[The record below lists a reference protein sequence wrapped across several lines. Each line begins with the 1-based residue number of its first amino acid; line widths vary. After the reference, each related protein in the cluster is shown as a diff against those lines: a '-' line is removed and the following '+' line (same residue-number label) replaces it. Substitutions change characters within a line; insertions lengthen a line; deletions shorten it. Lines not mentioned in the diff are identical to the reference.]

1 MCMCLPCNF
10 FQSPLFRIPLSFSFL
25 LLFMLVEDL
34 GNKIQGLV
42 LIKDVVSEE
51 EEEFLVNEVNKQVW
65 SGLGIG

>member
-1 MCMCLPCNF
+1 
-10 FQSPLFRIPLSFSFL
+10 
-25 LLFMLVEDL
+25 MLVEDL

>member
-10 FQSPLFRIPLSFSFL
+10 FQSPLFRISLSFSFL